1 MHEGEK
7 QSCVIVS
14 DGEHLRRTVHSKQAN
29 ESVGFVS
36 GVELQGTEMDQYI
49 WVKTSC

>member
-14 DGEHLRRTVHSKQAN
+14 DSEHLRRTVHSEQAN

-36 GVELQGTEMDQYI
+36 GVELQAPRWISTFGQ
-49 WVKTSC
+49 KTSC